1 MTETHKILLS
11 LVLAAVAAFGVPAS
25 PETKPAPTPVV
36 IPSAAMQTA
45 VADVHRIMSRASV
58 IDRALWAEVWAK
70 AAKTVNGDA
79 TDAEVV
85 FTDTR
90 SLRLFNMVAL
100 RISWRRLGDNT
111 AGKYPG
117 LSEATEKAFLVVL
130 GLDVRPVTPEL
141 RRQYV
146 DLCNALSWCGAG
158 KG

>member
-1 MTETHKILLS
+1 MTDTHKILLA

-25 PETKPAPTPVV
+25 PEAKPAPSPIVE
-36 IPSAAMQTA
+36 PSVDMKIA
-45 VADVHRIMSRASV
+45 VAAVHRVMSRASV

-79 TDAEVV
+79 TDTEVV

-100 RISWRRLGDNT
+100 RIAWRRLGDNA
-111 AGKYPG
+111 AGKYPK
-117 LSEATEKAFLVVL
+117 LSEDTEKAFSGVL
-130 GLDVRPVTPEL
+130 GLEVRPVTSEL
-141 RRQYV
+141 RQQYV

>member
-1 MTETHKILLS
+1 VTETHKILLS
-11 LVLAAVAAFGVPAS
+11 LVLAAVAAFGVPAQ

-36 IPSAAMQTA
+36 IPSAEMQTA
-45 VADVHRIMSRASV
+45 VADVHKVMSRASV
-58 IDRALWAEVWAK
+58 VDRALWAEVWAK

-79 TDAEVV
+79 TDTEVV
-85 FTDTR
+85 FSDTR
-90 SLRLFNMVAL
+90 SLRLFNVVAL
-100 RISWRRLGDNT
+100 RIAWRRLGDNA

-117 LSEATEKAFLVVL
+117 LSEATEKAFAGVL

-146 DLCNALSWCGAG
+146 ELCNALSWCGAG

>member
-1 MTETHKILLS
+1 MTETHKILLA

-25 PETKPAPTPVV
+25 PETKPAPTPIVE
-36 IPSAAMQTA
+36 PSVDMKIA
-45 VADVHRIMSRASV
+45 VAAVHRVMSRGSV
-58 IDRALWAEVWAK
+58 VDRALWAEVWAK

-79 TDAEVV
+79 TDTEVV

-90 SLRLFNMVAL
+90 SLRLFNTVAL
-100 RISWRRLGDNT
+100 RIAWRRLGDNA

-117 LSEATEKAFLVVL
+117 LSEATEKAFSGVL

-141 RRQYV
+141 RQSYV